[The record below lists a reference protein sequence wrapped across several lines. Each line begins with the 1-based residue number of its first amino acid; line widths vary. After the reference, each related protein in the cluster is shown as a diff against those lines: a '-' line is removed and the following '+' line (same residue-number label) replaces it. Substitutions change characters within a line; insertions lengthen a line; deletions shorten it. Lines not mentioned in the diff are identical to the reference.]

1 MRRLPGILLLTGAT
15 LIVIAALL
23 VSGLRLVL
31 PHLNEWR
38 EPILARISA
47 ETGLPL
53 KASEFQARW
62 QTFGPELE
70 VRDIQATLKDGGS
83 AEVKRV
89 TLALDVWQSLLH
101 LRWQFRDLTF
111 YQLAVNSNTPLES
124 SEEGNTLGKDR
135 ISDLFLRQF
144 DHFDLRDSRVS
155 FLTPSGQRAE
165 LAIPQLTW
173 LNGNSVRL

>member
-47 ETGLPL
+47 QTGLPL

-83 AEVKRV
+83 VEVKRV
-89 TLALDVWQSLLH
+89 TL
-101 LRWQFRDLTF
+101 
-111 YQLAVNSNTPLES
+111 
-124 SEEGNTLGKDR
+124 DR
-135 ISDLFLRQF
+135 K
-144 DHFDLRDSRVS
+144 
-155 FLTPSGQRAE
+155 
-165 LAIPQLTW
+165 
-173 LNGNSVRL
+173 SVV